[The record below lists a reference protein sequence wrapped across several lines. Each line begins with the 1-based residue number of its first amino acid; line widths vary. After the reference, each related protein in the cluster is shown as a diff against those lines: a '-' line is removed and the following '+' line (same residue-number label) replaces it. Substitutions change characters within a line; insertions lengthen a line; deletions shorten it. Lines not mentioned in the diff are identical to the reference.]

1 MVKPI
6 KLRKLAEQE
15 KLREEERRKEHR
27 ESCRVTSQFVVD
39 FLRMA
44 GPIRRDVDI
53 AICPVGDRVII
64 ATYKSNEDG
73 TVRLAVRGTLLV
85 PREWVNERGEFN
97 SSWVTYPVERALE
110 RAGFDR
116 KWIDCFNPHST
127 GSHKSNAVRDPMMYW

>member
-15 KLREEERRKEHR
+15 KLIEKAREEEHRKA
-27 ESCRVTSQFVVD
+27 CRVTSQFVVD

-64 ATYKSNEDG
+64 ATYKRNGDG

-85 PREWVNERGEFN
+85 PREWVNEWGRFDE
-97 SSWVTYPVERALE
+97 SWVTYAIESALE
-110 RAGFDR
+110 RAGFNR
-116 KWIDCFNPHST
+116 KWIDRFNPHST